1 MRGGS
6 IILYYTLK
14 YDKVFLHSPGFFVLF
29 CFLRVRLCQMWQII
43 LQEDNNQPICCLRD
57 YSHLELCTQ
66 KEERDI
72 RWVTKPRDLIAY
84 TRMDAKETKTT
95 IPDKDENINRT
106 ICSLI
111 SIYNYGNKS
120 CTERTCEPAYPLPLR
135 LSSLSSNH
143 SLHLL

>member
-1 MRGGS
+1 
-6 IILYYTLK
+6 
-14 YDKVFLHSPGFFVLF
+14 
-29 CFLRVRLCQMWQII
+29 MWQII
-43 LQEDNNQPICCLRD
+43 LQEDNNQPICWLRD

-72 RWVTKPRDLIAY
+72 RWVTKSRDLIAY

-111 SIYNYGNKS
+111 SIYN
-120 CTERTCEPAYPLPLR
+120 
-135 LSSLSSNH
+135 
-143 SLHLL
+143 